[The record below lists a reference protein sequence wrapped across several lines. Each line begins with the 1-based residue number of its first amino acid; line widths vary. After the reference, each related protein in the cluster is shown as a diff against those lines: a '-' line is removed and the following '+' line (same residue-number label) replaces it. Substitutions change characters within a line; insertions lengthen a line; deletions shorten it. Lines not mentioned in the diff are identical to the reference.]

1 MDLKGKPGA
10 DSGSVRG
17 HRNIRL
23 AEIIAD
29 EEQQLTDRLGQRVG
43 EAVTEVEA
51 GRVAPLAEAAERR
64 AGNFGI
70 LSGLRVD
77 LYTEPEK
84 KLIQPALTLV
94 SEASLHDDSGLHQR
108 GDGKVRGRR

>member
-1 MDLKGKPGA
+1 LDLKGKPGA

-23 AEIIAD
+23 AKIVAD
-29 EEQQLTDRLGQRVG
+29 EEQL
-43 EAVTEVEA
+43 
-51 GRVAPLAEAAERR
+51 
-64 AGNFGI
+64 
-70 LSGLRVD
+70 LSGHRDD

-94 SEASLHDDSGLHQR
+94 SETPLHDDSGLHQR
-108 GDGKVRGRR
+108 GGGKVRG